1 MYYSDDDDG
10 LQLTKREKT
19 KEELAREQKDAEA
32 FEQEQKQ
39 KQGQHTA
46 QKLLNQ
52 FFGKQVLMQ
61 GCQHMAIP

>member
-32 FEQEQKQ
+32 FEKELKQ
-39 KQGQHTA
+39 RQGQHTA
-46 QKLLNQ
+46 QQQLNQ

-61 GCQHMAIP
+61 GCQHMPIP